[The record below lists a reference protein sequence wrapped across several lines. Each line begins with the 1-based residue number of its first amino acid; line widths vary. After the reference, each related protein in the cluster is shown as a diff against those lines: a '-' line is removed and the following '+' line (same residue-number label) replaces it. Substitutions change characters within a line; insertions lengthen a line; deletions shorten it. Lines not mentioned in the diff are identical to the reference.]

1 MLRGGISLGTI
12 YLIIGVVVA
21 AANDYFDNLGTTRRI
36 GEAIV
41 AVVVWPFVLFGYDV
55 NLS

>member
-1 MLRGGISLGTI
+1 MLRGGLSLGTMYVI
-12 YLIIGVVVA
+12 VGVVVA
-21 AANDYFDNLGTTRRI
+21 AANDYFDRLGTVRQI

-55 NLS
+55 SLR